1 MLQPRPGVYMIE
13 NQADYMRYIGGATDV
28 QMRIWKHRAELRHG
42 RHRNHALQQ
51 AWDQYGE
58 DNFTFMVIEYLNDL
72 ADLPGREQYY
82 IDVFNALDVDG
93 YNYRRAKGAG
103 WQQIPSPLLNGI
115 VDVERIQE
123 LRALI
128 DRIRPP
134 ENHIQSATAPPP
146 APLAATGTRQG

>member
-28 QMRIWKHRAELRHG
+28 QMRIWKHKAELRHG

-58 DNFTFMVIEYLNDL
+58 DNFTFTVIEYLSDP
-72 ADLPGREQYY
+72 ATLPGREQHY
-82 IDVFNALDVDG
+82 IDHFNALDVDG
-93 YNYRRAKGAG
+93 YNYRRARGAG
-103 WQQIPSPLLNGI
+103 WQQIPSKLLNGE

-123 LRALI
+123 LRVLI

-134 ENHIQSATAPPP
+134 AGAVPVT
-146 APLAATGTRQG
+146 AATDRAAI